1 VQTQDFW
8 PNGSILSS
16 HNLTSSS
23 HCPFNI
29 DLHPSVTQANPRR
42 PIDVQKACSPKA
54 RPKARFFVPIRA
66 RPDMIAQAGRGLPP
80 WHGGRP
86 DTIFIGRPDL
96 TRPHGL
102 TFPQPRSN
110 LIISPCASHSR
121 PPIPPRDGNGV
132 GRGRGTLSVPAP
144 IADPRP
150 GPDKPIGGK
159 RAPSPLD
166 PRNPTGPVGINIQQ
180 KRLQITSKK

>member
-8 PNGSILSS
+8 PNRSILSS
-16 HNLTSSS
+16 HNLASSS
-23 HCPFNI
+23 HRLLNI

-54 RPKARFFVPIRA
+54 RPKARFFVPVRA
-66 RPDMIAQAGRGLPP
+66 RPGTIAQSGRGLPP
-80 WHGGRP
+80 WHGGRL
-86 DTIFIGRPDL
+86 DTIFIGRPGL

-110 LIISPCASHSR
+110 LILSLCASQSR
-121 PPIPPRDGNGV
+121 PPIPPRDGNGA
-132 GRGRGTLSVPAP
+132 GRGGGRSPSPPQAP

-150 GPDKPIGGK
+150 GPDKTIGGK

-180 KRLQITSKK
+180 KRL